1 MQTPFHTQ
9 RTRIDRDPRL
19 IPKGLQFDA
28 NVLGTTPHLPTSS
41 TGRNYMV
48 HIKVYCAREEDREA
62 WSKTMFSRMDP
73 TAPKRLV
80 AEFDLRYTAT
90 QGTRGSPT
98 PEEVADF
105 VFAGFN
111 GVGKPLETFLKAG
124 IRFMSGGDL
133 LEIEGLKLLCTLT
146 GFRRLP

>member
-1 MQTPFHTQ
+1 
-9 RTRIDRDPRL
+9 
-19 IPKGLQFDA
+19 
-28 NVLGTTPHLPTSS
+28 
-41 TGRNYMV
+41 MV